1 MRLYEGRLS
10 SASWRVR
17 WALAL
22 KQVAYESLLVDIA
35 RGEHHTVL
43 APLNPMHAVPTLE
56 LDDGS
61 VLTESVAIIEW
72 LEETIPQPPLLP
84 AGPRERAHVR
94 ELAQIINSGVHPL
107 QNTITREAISPDPE
121 AQRAWVCRWIERGL
135 IAYEAHVARSPGRYS
150 AGDQITMAD
159 LFLVPQVRNA
169 EERYRADLG
178 GCPRVREIY
187 AACLE
192 TPEARATDPHQLER
206 RARPDRSA

>member
-1 MRLYEGRLS
+1 MRIYEGRVS

-22 KQVAYESLLVDIA
+22 KQVTYESVMVDIG

-56 LDDGS
+56 LDDGV
-61 VLTESVAIIEW
+61 VLTESAAIIEW

-84 AGPRERAHVR
+84 GGPRERAHIR
-94 ELAQIINSGVHPL
+94 ELVQIINSGVHPL
-107 QNTITREAISPDPE
+107 QNTITRETLSPDAE
-121 AQRAWVCRWIERGL
+121 AQRVWACRWIERGL
-135 IAYEAHVARSPGRYS
+135 GAYEGHVARSAGRYS
-150 AGDQITMAD
+150 AGDDITMAD

-169 EERYRADLG
+169 EERFRADLG
-178 GCPRVREIY
+178 GCPRVKRIY

-192 TPEARATDPHQLER
+192 TPEARATDPHQLR
-206 RARPDRSA
+206 RRPRPDPSP

>member
-1 MRLYEGRLS
+1 MRLYEGRVS

-22 KQVAYESLLVDIA
+22 KQVAYESVMIDIA

-61 VLTESVAIIEW
+61 LLTESVAIIEW
-72 LEETIPQPPLLP
+72 LDETIPQPALLP
-84 AGPRERAHVR
+84 ADPRHRAHVR
-94 ELAQIINSGVHPL
+94 ELVQIINSGVHPL
-107 QNTITREAISPDPE
+107 QNTITRDAISPE
-121 AQRAWVCRWIERGL
+121 AEVQRVWSCRWIERGL
-135 IAYEAHVARSPGRYS
+135 VAYEAHVARSGGRYS
-150 AGDQITMAD
+150 AGDRITMAD

-178 GCPRVREIY
+178 ACPRVRAIY

-192 TPEARATDPHQLER
+192 TPEAQATDPHEIKR
-206 RARPDRSA
+206 TTSSPKR